1 MDNAGINPSRVLQYS
16 IDARLEP
23 QSPPFDCG
31 HNFRIGAAE
40 KGMEDSI
47 IKTRGD
53 GTVLPWTMPALTPHG
68 CHSAVL
74 MQPLQPVYKTRAS
87 IIRHL
92 LTEIFILDEA
102 IKHKKL

>member
-1 MDNAGINPSRVLQYS
+1 MDNADTNPSRVLQYS
-16 IDARLEP
+16 IDARPEP

-31 HNFRIGAAE
+31 RNFRIGAAE

-53 GTVLPWTMPALTPHG
+53 GIVLPWTMPALTSQG

-74 MQPLQPVYKTRAS
+74 MQLLQPVHKTRAS
-87 IIRHL
+87 II
-92 LTEIFILDEA
+92 TF
-102 IKHKKL
+102 